1 MVKALSVRPLLGVL
15 ALCLIVL
22 GAGQSFSQTSGRGSA
37 SSDPTP
43 RELSQR
49 IDTLIDRLSI
59 EKRYQDEAREKAFT
73 AMADKLEGM
82 NNLRH
87 DLAAV
92 TSKFEELAKV
102 QTKQEAFDARIKKL
116 EEVVAADTGRSG
128 ITAILWSLAG
138 GSAITIFTAGAVFML
153 LKVMRSKGNGDRPR

>member
-1 MVKALSVRPLLGVL
+1 MRRVVSLRAALGVF
-15 ALCLIVL
+15 ALCVILV

-37 SSDPTP
+37 SSDPTT

-49 IDTLIDRLSI
+49 IDTLIERLAI
-59 EKRYQDEAREKAFT
+59 EKKYQDEAREKAFT

-82 NNLRH
+82 NNLRR

-102 QTKQEAFDARIKKL
+102 QTKQEASDARIKKL
-116 EEVVAADTGRSG
+116 EETIASDTGRAG
-128 ITAILWSLAG
+128 ITTILWGLAAG
-138 GSAITIFTAGAVFML
+138 GAMTIFTAGAVFML